1 MVNNTTNLELNKQLN
16 NTNIQGFENS
26 DIKKQFSDTEVSNAY
41 NINPEA
47 ANFEPASS
55 TKKQHPFGN
64 QNITTVQSDSTN
76 VDIPK
81 VQSFSTSSSSDV
93 QSETDFSD
101 NTENPVNCLSL
112 TVRKDY
118 SLSVVKHVLVRT
130 WKTTWRVA
138 LSIFLLNFLSF
149 FF

>member
-1 MVNNTTNLELNKQLN
+1 MVDNTTNLELNKKLN
-16 NTNIQGFENS
+16 NANSQGFENA
-26 DIKKQFSDTEVSNAY
+26 DIKKQFSDSEVSNAY
-41 NINPEA
+41 NINPEV

-55 TKKQHPFGN
+55 TQKHYPFGN
-64 QNITTVQSDSTN
+64 QNITSVQSDSTN
-76 VDIPK
+76 ADITE

-93 QSETDFSD
+93 QTETDSSD
-101 NTENPVNCLSL
+101 NPENPVNCLSL

>member
-1 MVNNTTNLELNKQLN
+1 M
-16 NTNIQGFENS
+16 
-26 DIKKQFSDTEVSNAY
+26 
-41 NINPEA
+41 
-47 ANFEPASS
+47 
-55 TKKQHPFGN
+55 
-64 QNITTVQSDSTN
+64 QSDSTN
-76 VDIPK
+76 VDIPE

-149 FF
+149 FFYYILLEYLKIITLFKYSNFLYRKFQYTFILI

>member
-1 MVNNTTNLELNKQLN
+1 MVDNTTNLELNKQLN
-16 NTNIQGFENS
+16 NANIQGFENS
-26 DIKKQFSDTEVSNAY
+26 DIKNKFYDTEVSNAY
-41 NINPEA
+41 NINTDVV
-47 ANFEPASS
+47 NSDSDNSS
-55 TKKQHPFGN
+55 KEQHHFGN
-64 QNITTVQSDSTN
+64 ENIPNVQNVSHNENISEN
-76 VDIPK
+76 
-81 VQSFSTSSSSDV
+81 QSFSTIDSSNV
-93 QSETDFSD
+93 QTEADSFA
-101 NTENPVNCLSL
+101 NPENPVNCLSL